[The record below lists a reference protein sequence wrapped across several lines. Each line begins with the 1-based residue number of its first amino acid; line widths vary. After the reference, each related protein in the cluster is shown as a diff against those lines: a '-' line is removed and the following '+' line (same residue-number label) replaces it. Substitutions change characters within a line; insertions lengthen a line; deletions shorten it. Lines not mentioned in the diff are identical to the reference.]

1 MLNDTMGTQPV
12 KSWLENST
20 RHNQFCQQIKLEF
33 FCFVFLAESS
43 GWCEFGKVLN
53 SDWNTALEETWVQL
67 RQGEARQPILMLKK
81 KVMAVSENPFWT
93 RSVLEMATVS
103 IPGWSQVPLRQCF
116 SNLGGVR
123 LSGELLPL
131 QTHRPYHKPKDSEC
145 RGCCFVKSSPYDCD
159 VLL

>member
-1 MLNDTMGTQPV
+1 MSIYQFIRNTETENHVKWHHGDSTSQILTRKFYKTQPV
-12 KSWLENST
+12 LST
-20 RHNQFCQQIKLEF
+20 NKTGIF
-33 FCFVFLAESS
+33 FYFVFLAESS

-116 SNLGGVR
+116 SNLGGCQIIWGVVT
-123 LSGELLPL
+123 S
-131 QTHRPYHKPKDSEC
+131 TDT
-145 RGCCFVKSSPYDCD
+145 
-159 VLL
+159 